1 MYIVQHLTLHSILVK
16 SILVMLKI
24 LIGMHFT
31 LHSILVKS
39 IPMRSLE
46 KERIRRETLH
56 SILVKSIP
64 HPICRATDVGL
75 NFTFHSG

>member
-64 HPICRATDVGL
+64 VAYDCFDREISD
-75 NFTFHSG
+75 FTFHSG